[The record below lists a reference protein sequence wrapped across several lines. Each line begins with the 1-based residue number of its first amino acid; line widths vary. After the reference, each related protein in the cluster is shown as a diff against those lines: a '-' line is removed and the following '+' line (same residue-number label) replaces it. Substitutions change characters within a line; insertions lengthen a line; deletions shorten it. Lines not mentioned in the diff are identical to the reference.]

1 MCSWLSL
8 EQQHGCSSMSVLFL
22 LVQPRSSFED
32 TFLLSYGRIPKYAYR
47 SLYCIGDYGIGI
59 FGIEDVE
66 DGIYSAEFS
75 DVSLLG
81 RIDNYFNVDGYEIIN
96 NNVNTNKCGNYSIT
110 YKNNTTQEIFEKK
123 VYVKD
128 EQELLS
134 DKCYAENYQT
144 IYSSNNRIISTKVVQ
159 SGTYTYISLK
169 EEIREELTEKPE
181 EEIIL
186 TPMGA
191 KAKTY
196 MDYRAITDTS
206 SNQWKL
212 LQTMTIGYDG
222 MIRDA
227 DGYIAAALGSAFG
240 PIGSRY
246 VFTLE
251 DGKELPIIKA
261 DQKQDRHTCDNNIFG
276 LNNWDII
283 EFIVDSSKMPIYPNG
298 YVYGG
303 NFDNCPEY
311 AGDVLCWEKVD

>member
-1 MCSWLSL
+1 LSKTNI
-8 EQQHGCSSMSVLFL
+8 GGIIFL
-22 LVQPRSSFED
+22 TVSAIIIVTTMAWVECRQID
-32 TFLLSYGRIPKYAYR
+32 DYR
-47 SLYCIGDYGIGI
+47 HA
-59 FGIEDVE
+59 V
-66 DGIYSAEFS
+66 AE
-75 DVSLLG
+75 
-81 RIDNYFNVDGYEIIN
+81 EI
-96 NNVNTNKCGNYSIT
+96 K
-110 YKNNTTQEIFEKK
+110 QE
-123 VYVKD
+123 
-128 EQELLS
+128 
-134 DKCYAENYQT
+134 
-144 IYSSNNRIISTKVVQ
+144 
-159 SGTYTYISLK
+159 LK
-169 EEIREELTEKPE
+169 EELKRELKEELAKETKEDLEEESE

-196 MDYRAITDTS
+196 MDYRAITDQS
-206 SNQWKL
+206 SKQWKL

-222 MIRDA
+222 MIRDD

-246 VFTLE
+246 IFTLE

-261 DQKQDRHTCDNNIFG
+261 DQKQDRHTCDDNIFG

-303 NFDNCPEY
+303 NFDNAPEY

>member
-1 MCSWLSL
+1 MNKTNISRII
-8 EQQHGCSSMSVLFL
+8 FL
-22 LVQPRSSFED
+22 TV
-32 TFLLSYGRIPKYAYR
+32 
-47 SLYCIGDYGIGI
+47 
-59 FGIEDVE
+59 
-66 DGIYSAEFS
+66 SAIIIVTTMAWAECE
-75 DVSLLG
+75 L
-81 RIDNYFNVDGYEIIN
+81 IDNYRNTIAEEI
-96 NNVNTNKCGNYSIT
+96 K
-110 YKNNTTQEIFEKK
+110 
-123 VYVKD
+123 
-128 EQELLS
+128 QELKEGL
-134 DKCYAENYQT
+134 KKE
-144 IYSSNNRIISTKVVQ
+144 
-159 SGTYTYISLK
+159 LK
-169 EEIREELTEKPE
+169 EEIKKEIAEEVEEEPE

-251 DGKELPIIKA
+251 EGKELPIIKA
-261 DQKQDRHTCDNNIFG
+261 DQKQDRHTCENNIFG

-311 AGDVLCWEKVD
+311 AGDVIYWEKVD